1 MRNWRIGGLGNWR
14 IKNKKIKYLE
24 MKNIILSISVL
35 IVFTSAFAQKGDKK
49 LDRSIRPS
57 AAPAPGIKLGDIQ
70 SFELPNGLK
79 VFVVENHKQATV
91 AYSIALDIKPPMEN
105 DAVGTADITS
115 ELMTSGTK
123 NRTKDQFDNDID
135 FIGATLSANP
145 RGLYAASLKKQQT
158 KLLEL
163 LSDVLLNTN
172 FKQEELDK
180 IKTQTLSGL
189 AQGKDDPDVISNNVK
204 AALNYGTKHPYGE
217 LTTEESVSKI
227 TLEKCTNYYQTYFRP
242 NVAYMAIVGDV
253 TMAEVKPLIEKY
265 FGAWQKAD
273 VPNIDYEMP
282 LAPAKTRVAVVNK
295 AGAVQSVIN
304 VTYPVDL
311 KLNSDDAIKA
321 KVMNTILGA
330 GFSSRLFVNLR
341 EKHGYTYGSYSSLNN
356 DELVSE
362 FSAYAKVRNAVTD
375 SSVIEIMSELN
386 RLRSEKVSQEELD
399 GIKNYLTGNFAISL
413 EDPATIA
420 RFAINTQLYKLPKD
434 YYANYL
440 KNLAAVTADDV
451 YAMAQKYIRPENA
464 TIFVVGDKEELSKK
478 LAPFSA
484 TKNIEFYDIYGKPV
498 AVEAK
503 PIPAGVTPKTV
514 VADYVKAIGGAKA
527 LIKVKDVSTKMNTK
541 FQGMDISITTN
552 QKAPNKYAMAV
563 KMGEMVIQKEAYDGK
578 IGKQQSMQGKKD
590 LSGES
595 LDDIKVQAI
604 LNIEMNYEKLGYK
617 LNLKGIEAVNGKDA
631 YIMEVISPKGKKST
645 EWYDVESKLKVRASQ
660 TVATEIGPIVNT
672 TDIWEYKEVDGIKF
686 PSVISISGAMSMKLT
701 AETINV
707 NKGVAD
713 SEFTIQ

>member
-1 MRNWRIGGLGNWR
+1 MH
-14 IKNKKIKYLE
+14 KKI
-24 MKNIILSISVL
+24 IFSITAL
-35 IVFTSAFAQKGDKK
+35 LVFTSAFAQKSDKK
-49 LDRSIRPS
+49 LDRSIRPT
-57 AAPAPGIKLGDIQ
+57 AAAAPGIKLGDIQ
-70 SFELPNGLK
+70 SFVLPNGLK

-91 AYSIALDIKPPMEN
+91 AYSIALDIKPALEN
-105 DAVGTADITS
+105 DAAGTANITS
-115 ELMTSGTK
+115 ELLTSGTK
-123 NRTKDQFDNDID
+123 NRSKDQLDADID

-145 RGLYAASLKKQQT
+145 KGLYAASLKKQQT

-163 LSDVLLNTN
+163 MSDVLLNPN

-180 IKTQTLSGL
+180 LKTQTLSGL
-189 AQGKDDPDVISNNVK
+189 AQQKDDPDAISENVK
-204 AALNYGTKHPYGE
+204 SVLNFGKNHPYGE

-227 TLEKCTNYYQTYFRP
+227 TIEKCNNYYQTYFRP

-253 TMAEVKPLIEKY
+253 TLAEVKPLIEKY

-273 VPNIDYEMP
+273 VVSTSYMMP
-282 LAPAKTRVAVVNK
+282 QAPEKTRVAVVNK
-295 AGAVQSVIN
+295 AGAVQSVVN

-311 KLNSDDAIKA
+311 KLNSEDAIKA

-341 EKHGYTYGSYSSLNN
+341 EKNGYTYGSYSSLNN

-375 SSVIEIMSELN
+375 SSIIEIMAELN
-386 RLRSEKVSQEELD
+386 RLRTEKVPQDELD

-420 RFAINTQLYKLPKD
+420 RFAINIELYKLPKD

-451 YAMAQKYIRPENA
+451 YAMAQKYIRPANA
-464 TIFVVGDKEELSKK
+464 TIFVVGDKEDLSKK

-484 TKNIEFYDIYGKPV
+484 TNSIEFYDIYGNAV
-498 AVEAK
+498 AAVAK

-514 VADYVKAIGGAKA
+514 INDYVKAIGGAKA
-527 LIKVKDVSTKMNTK
+527 LMKVKDVSTKMNTK
-541 FQGMDISITTN
+541 FQGMDISITTS

-563 KMGEMVIQKEAYDGK
+563 KMGEMVIQKEVYDGK
-578 IGKQQSMQGKKD
+578 AGKQQSMQGKKD
-590 LSGES
+590 LEGES
-595 LDDIKVQAI
+595 LEDIKAQAI
-604 LNIEMNYEKLGYK
+604 LNPEMNYEKLGYK

-631 YIMEVISPKGKKST
+631 YIMEVISPKGKKSM
-645 EWYDVESKLKVRASQ
+645 EWYDVESKLKVRTSQ
-660 TVATEIGPIVNT
+660 TTNSEMGPVIST
-672 TDIWEYKEVDGIKF
+672 TDILEYKDVNGLKF

-701 AETINV
+701 AESINV

>member
-1 MRNWRIGGLGNWR
+1 M
-14 IKNKKIKYLE
+14 KKGIF
-24 MKNIILSISVL
+24 ILLV
-35 IVFTSAFAQKGDKK
+35 VFAFTSAFAQKGDKK
-49 LDRSIRPS
+49 LDRSIRPV

-91 AYSIALDIKPPMEN
+91 AYSIALDFIAALEN
-105 DAVGTADITS
+105 DAVGTADMTS

-123 NRTKDQFDNDID
+123 NRTKDQLDSDID

-145 RGLYAASLKKQQT
+145 KGLYAASLKKQQT

-163 LSDVLLNTN
+163 MADVLLNPN

-189 AQGKDDPDVISNNVK
+189 AQGKDDPDAISSNVK
-204 AALNYGTKHPYGE
+204 SVLNNGTKHPYGE

-227 TLEKCTNYYQTYFRP
+227 TLEKCNAYYQTYFRP

-253 TMAEVKPLIEKY
+253 TLAEIKPLIEKY

-273 VPNIDYEMP
+273 VPNANYEMP
-282 LAPAKTRVAVVNK
+282 TAPAKTRVAVVNK

-311 KLNSDDAIKA
+311 KLNSEDAIKA

-362 FSAYAKVRNAVTD
+362 FNAYAKVRNAVTD
-375 SSVIEIMSELN
+375 SSVIEIMGELN
-386 RLRSEKVSQEELD
+386 RLRTEKVSQDELD

-413 EDPATIA
+413 EDPAMIA

-464 TIFVVGDKEELSKK
+464 TILVVGDKEELSKK

-498 AVEAK
+498 AAEAK
-503 PIPAGVTPKTV
+503 PIPAGVTAKTV
-514 VADYVKAIGGAKA
+514 VADYVKAVGGAKA
-527 LIKVKDVSTKMNTK
+527 LMKVKDISTKMNTK
-541 FQGMDISITTN
+541 FQGMDISITTS

-578 IGKQQSMQGKKD
+578 VGKQQSMQGKKD

-595 LDDIKVQAI
+595 LDDIKAQAI
-604 LNIEMNYEKLGYK
+604 LNPEMNYEKLGYK

-631 YIMEVISPKGKKST
+631 YIMEVVSPKGKKST
-645 EWYDVESKLKVRASQ
+645 EWYDVESKLKVRTSQ
-660 TVATEIGPIVNT
+660 TVTTEMGPIVNT
-672 TDIWEYKEVDGIKF
+672 TDIWEYKEVDGVKF

-701 AETINV
+701 AESINV

>member
-1 MRNWRIGGLGNWR
+1 MI
-14 IKNKKIKYLE
+14 KKI
-24 MKNIILSISVL
+24 IFSIVAL
-35 IVFTSAFAQKGDKK
+35 LVFTSAFAQKGDKK
-49 LDRSIRPS
+49 LDRSIRPV
-57 AAPAPGIKLGDIQ
+57 AAPAPGIKLGDIK

-91 AYSIALDIKPPMEN
+91 AYSIALDFTSSLEN
-105 DAVGTADITS
+105 DAVGTADMTS

-123 NRTKDQFDNDID
+123 NRTKDQLDGDID

-145 RGLYAASLKKQQT
+145 KGLYAASLKKQQI

-163 LSDVLLNTN
+163 MSDVLLNPN

-189 AQGKDDPDVISNNVK
+189 AQGKDDPDAISSNVK
-204 AALNYGTKHPYGE
+204 AVLNYGIKHPYGE

-227 TLEKCTNYYQTYFRP
+227 TLEKCSAYYQTYFRP

-253 TMAEVKPLIEKY
+253 TLAEVKPLIEKY

-273 VPNIDYEMP
+273 VPNANYEIP

-311 KLNSDDAIKA
+311 KLNSEDAIKA

-386 RLRSEKVSQEELD
+386 RLRSEKVPQDELD

-464 TIFVVGDKEELSKK
+464 TILVVGDKEELSKK

-484 TKNIEFYDIYGKPV
+484 TKNIEFYDIYGNPV
-498 AVEAK
+498 AAEAK
-503 PIPAGVTPKTV
+503 PIPAGVTAKIV
-514 VADYVKAIGGAKA
+514 VSDYVKAVGGAKA
-527 LIKVKDVSTKMNTK
+527 LMKVKDVSTKMNTK
-541 FQGMDISITTN
+541 FQGMDISITTC

-595 LDDIKVQAI
+595 LDDIKAQAI
-604 LNIEMNYEKLGYK
+604 LNPEMNYEKLGYK
-617 LNLKGIEAVNGKDA
+617 LNLKGVEAVNGKDA
-631 YIMEVISPKGKKST
+631 YLMEVVSPKGKKST
-645 EWYDVESKLKVRASQ
+645 EWYDVESKLKVRISQ
-660 TVATEIGPIVNT
+660 TVTTEMGPIVNT
-672 TDIWEYKEVDGIKF
+672 TDIWEYKEVDGVKF

-701 AETINV
+701 AESINV